1 MKASKLL
8 SGFSFGLMSIILI
21 GPLTLRAQEDQ
32 QDVRYLDAIDT
43 LAHIFEAENPM
54 EITLTLDLK
63 KFQKEKMKGEYMP
76 VQVLYQLNDTLRLE
90 KEMRMKARGKTRRKI
105 CSLPPFWLDIQ
116 NADIQNNDIQD
127 EEQEDI
133 KKVKFVT
140 HCKDNRTY
148 EEYVLKEYL
157 CYKIYNI
164 ISPISFRVR
173 LARMIYVDTG
183 RDNKVM
189 EGWAFIIEPIEMLA
203 QRFNATKTKTE
214 GLLSR
219 QMRPMEMNR
228 LALFQYMI
236 GNPDYSVPHSH
247 NVKIL
252 EQAGMGAGRYTA
264 VPYDF
269 DYSGLVDAYYAIPS
283 EYLDITSVKERY
295 YLGPCRSDMD
305 FALAIEQLNL
315 YREEILQLVGEFDYL
330 DEKVKKSLLSYLEEY
345 FEEAEHQ
352 TSLIFGFQRTCL

>member
-8 SGFSFGLMSIILI
+8 SGFSVGLMSIILI
-21 GPLTLRAQEDQ
+21 SPLTLRAQEE
-32 QDVRYLDAIDT
+32 QDDIKYLDIIDT

-54 EITLTLDLK
+54 KITLTLDLK

-76 VQVLYQLNDTLRLE
+76 VHFLYQLNDTLRLE
-90 KEMRMKARGKTRRKI
+90 REMRIKARGKTRRRI
-105 CSLPPFWLDIQ
+105 CSLPPFWLEIR
-116 NADIQNNDIQD
+116 NADLQD

-133 KKVKFVT
+133 ERIKFVT
-140 HCKDNRTY
+140 HCKYNTTY

-173 LARMIYVDTG
+173 LARMTYIDTG
-183 RDNKVM
+183 RNNKVM
-189 EGWAFIIEPIEMLA
+189 EGWAFMIEPVEMLE
-203 QRFNATKTKTE
+203 QRFNATKTKIE

-219 QMRPMEMNR
+219 QMRPVEMNR

-236 GNPDYSVPHSH
+236 GNPDYSVPHRH

-252 EQAGMGAGRYTA
+252 ELTGMGAAGYTA

-269 DYSGLVDAYYAIPS
+269 DYSGLVDAYYAVPS
-283 EYLDITSVKERY
+283 DYLDITSVKERY

-315 YREEILQLVGEFDYL
+315 YREEILQLVGEFKYL
-330 DEKVKKSLLSYLEEY
+330 DEKVKKSVLRYLEEY
-345 FEEAEHQ
+345 FEGAEHQ